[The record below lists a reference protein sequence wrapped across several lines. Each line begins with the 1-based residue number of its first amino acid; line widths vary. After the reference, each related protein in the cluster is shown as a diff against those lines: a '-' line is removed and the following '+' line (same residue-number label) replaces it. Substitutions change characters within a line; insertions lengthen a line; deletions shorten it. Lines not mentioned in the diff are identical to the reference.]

1 VSFNSVAQN
10 MAKRG
15 VHVVPTYQ
23 GLRYPAL
30 AGWQDLATTDPAVI
44 NKWSSN
50 GYSTFNCVSV
60 AKRTNPDNT
69 PATFFLDI
77 DNLAAA
83 KELGMPELPNT
94 LSANTP
100 SGGLHVYFKH
110 SRISQVL
117 DNCSVK
123 VGEEK
128 VVEVKAHNAAVCS
141 PGCTRDDGGTYTIRN
156 DAPII
161 PIPSEWVLWL
171 VTKASTA
178 RPTPSRPGKRR
189 KFHPDFDRDDLFEHY
204 EWEFASEFN
213 KDGADFYV
221 FDSCPIKGEPHDDQ
235 VRSKKTCLII
245 GNTIGFDCK
254 VCDEYGWKEL
264 VEFMEEEHGIE
275 KFPGYIY
282 ADEDDNL
289 LFENTD
295 LVDVDT
301 PEQPKSVEEVMAFL
315 GATRVS
321 AAAPSDETIPDVD
334 TSGFSYRKSD
344 TGNAER
350 LVRRF
355 GARIRYVGN
364 QGMWRV
370 WNGTCWEEDQKNM
383 LDRASKRVAKELFE
397 EALDLEEEERKKML
411 QWAITSESRDRR
423 SAMID
428 LAAKER
434 AVISLIKEYDR
445 DPWLFNVQNG
455 TIDLK
460 TQTLRSHR
468 PEDMMTKMS
477 PVNYDAN
484 ASCPRFDKFILE
496 AMNGD
501 QELVNFLARAAGYSL
516 SGDTSIQ
523 AMFFNHGEG
532 ENGKG
537 VLVETL
543 AYIIGDY
550 AQPANFDTFVH
561 HKKAGRE
568 IRNDLASL
576 VGVRFLS
583 AEESGEDHRLDE
595 SLIKSLTGE
604 NAVRTRFLYQ
614 EEFTY
619 YPNFKIWMSSNFRP
633 SIRSTD
639 WGTWRRVKLIP
650 WEVVVPKE
658 RRDEQLKAK
667 LRTEASGILNWMLH
681 GLADY
686 LKNGMQYPPKVEA
699 ATSQYRE
706 SQDVIAQFI
715 AAKCVLDVNAEVR
728 FSELYSAY
736 KDWADAAREYMMPA
750 RKFSDALKK
759 RDGVQARGKMDGTWY
774 TGIALIAS
782 ALRSQDILEDDI

>member
-1 VSFNSVAQN
+1 MSFLAIATA
-10 MAKRG
+10 MARRG
-15 VHVVPTYQ
+15 VYVVPTYP
-23 GLRYPAL
+23 GLRHPAL
-30 AGWQDLATTDPAVI
+30 PDWQELATADLSTI
-44 NKWSSN
+44 NRWGTN
-50 GYSTFNCVSV
+50 GYATFNCVSV
-60 AKRTNPDNT
+60 AKLTNSDNT
-69 PATFFLDI
+69 PGSFFLDI
-77 DNLAAA
+77 DNLGAAQQ
-83 KELGMPELPNT
+83 LGMPTLPET
-94 LSANTP
+94 LTVNTP
-100 SGGLHVYFKH
+100 SGGLHVYFNH
-110 SRISQVL
+110 TRISQTL
-117 DNCSVK
+117 GNCSIK
-123 VGEEK
+123 VGSEK

-141 PGCTRDDGGTYTIRN
+141 PGCTRDDGGVYTIAK
-156 DAPII
+156 DAPIV
-161 PIPSEWVLWL
+161 PIPSELVLWIMNHTSG
-171 VTKASTA
+171 V
-178 RPTPSRPGKRR
+178 RPANTSGLRR
-189 KFHPDFDRDDLFEHY
+189 KFHPDFDPNALFDY
-204 EWEFASEFN
+204 YGWEFAAEFT
-213 KDGADFYV
+213 KDGVNYYV
-221 FDSCPIKGEPHDDQ
+221 FDSCPIKGAPHDDQ

-245 GNTIGFDCK
+245 GNTVGFDCK
-254 VCDEYGWKEL
+254 VCGEEFGWRDL
-264 VEFMEEEHGIE
+264 VKHMEEQGIE
-275 KFPGYIY
+275 RFPGYIFE
-282 ADEDDNL
+282 DEDDAI

-295 LVDVDT
+295 VVETDAAQ
-301 PEQPKSVEEVMAFL
+301 QPTILSADEFKAALEAKE
-315 GATRVS
+315 VS
-321 AAAPSDETIPDVD
+321 AAPSVETTPEVD
-334 TSGFSYRKSD
+334 TNGFNYRKTD

-355 GARIRYVGN
+355 GERIRFVAN

-370 WNGTCWEEDQKNM
+370 WNGKCWEDDQKNK
-383 LDRASKRVAKELFE
+383 LDCAAKRVAKELFE
-397 EALDLEEEERKKML
+397 DAMNLEDEERNRML
-411 QWAITSESRDRR
+411 QWAIKSESRDRR

-428 LAAKER
+428 LASKER
-434 AVISLIKEYDR
+434 AVISLIKDYDR

-460 TQTLRSHR
+460 MQTLRSHR

-477 PVNYDAN
+477 PVTYDAN
-484 ASCPRFDKFILE
+484 ATCPPFDKFILE

-501 QELVNFLARAAGYSL
+501 GEMVSVLSRAAGYSL

-550 AQPANFDTFVH
+550 AQPANFDTFVY

-604 NAVRTRFLYQ
+604 NPVRTRFLYQ

-658 RRDEQLKAK
+658 KRDERLKAK
-667 LRTEASGILNWMLH
+667 LRAEASGILNWMLH
-681 GLADY
+681 GLAEY
-686 LKNGMQYPPKVEA
+686 LKHGMQYPQKVEA

-736 KDWADAAREYMMPA
+736 KYWADAAREYKMPE
-750 RKFSDALKK
+750 RKFSDSLKK
-759 RDGVQARGKMDGTWY
+759 RESVRARRKMDGTWY
-774 TGIALIAS
+774 TGIGLIAS
-782 ALRSQDILEDDI
+782 APQFPENLEDAI